1 MSERAI
7 DRTPPPVATTA
18 MGRVVA
24 RARLPL
30 YRNALVLMVNSGVTA
45 ALGFVFWTLAARLY
59 EPAQVGLASAT
70 ISSALFLSTL
80 AQLGLPYALVRF
92 GPTAGAERSALMTTG
107 VLVATVTA
115 ATAGVIFVA
124 GLDLWAPA
132 LAALAERPLLGA
144 VVIALAAATAALTIL
159 GYVAVAARD
168 TRPALAGG
176 ASQGII
182 KGLLVVAFAFTLSRL
197 GVAIVGAWLLAT
209 AAAVALQSW
218 LLRQQLASRASLRT
232 LRLETLLHYSVG
244 NYLGD
249 LAWAAPALLFPLI
262 VVGLRGA
269 EANAYFYVAW
279 AIAGLLAAIPAAVA
293 SSLLAEGS
301 HASAETGAHLRRAFG
316 LTLALL
322 APAIA
327 LGLLAAPFVLHLF
340 GPAYAAKGSDTL
352 RILCLAAL
360 PLGVN
365 LLHLT
370 VARIEHRVRRVIA
383 IASGTGGGAL
393 LLGAGLAGPLGAEG
407 IALGYLAV
415 QSVMAATLTAQWWL
429 SGEARA

>member
-7 DRTPPPVATTA
+7 ERTPPPVATSA
-18 MGRVVA
+18 LGRVIA
-24 RARLPL
+24 RARVPL

-45 ALGFVFWTLAARLY
+45 ALGFVFWALAARFY

-70 ISSALFLSTL
+70 ISSALFLGTL

-92 GPTAGAERSALMTTG
+92 GPAAGAERSALMTTG
-107 VLVATVTA
+107 VLVATLTA

-124 GLDLWAPA
+124 GLDIWAPA
-132 LAALAERPLLGA
+132 LAALAGRPLLGA
-144 VVIALAAATAALTIL
+144 VVIALAAATSALTIL
-159 GYVAVAARD
+159 GYVAVATRD

-176 ASQGII
+176 ATQGVI
-182 KGLLVVAFAFTLSRL
+182 KILLVVGFALTLSRL
-197 GVAIVGAWLLAT
+197 GFDIVGAWLVAT
-209 AAAVALQSW
+209 AAAVLAQAW
-218 LLRQQLASRASLRT
+218 LLRAHLAPRVSLRT
-232 LRLETLLHYSVG
+232 LRLGTLLRYSAG

-249 LAWAAPALLFPLI
+249 LAWTAPALLFPLV

-301 HASAETGAHLRRAFG
+301 HASGEMAAHMRRAFG

-322 APAIA
+322 VPAIA
-327 LGLLAAPFVLHLF
+327 LGVIAAPLVLQLF
-340 GPAYAAKGSDTL
+340 GSTYAAKGTDAL
-352 RILCLAAL
+352 RVLCLATL
-360 PLGVN
+360 PLSVN

-370 VARIEHRVRRVIA
+370 AARIERRVRRVLA
-383 IASGTGGGAL
+383 IAVATGGGAL
-393 LLGAGLAGPLGAEG
+393 LLGAVLAGQFGVEG
-407 IALGYLAV
+407 IALGYLTV
-415 QSVMAATLTAQWWL
+415 QSLAAAALTAQWWL